1 MAGTSRTQIGLLL
14 FPNLTHLDLT
24 GPYEVFARV
33 RDADVHL
40 VWKTLD
46 PVRADSGL
54 RLLPS
59 QTLHECPALDVVC
72 VPGGP
77 GVDDLLSD
85 REILT
90 WLTASAREAR
100 FVVSVCTGSLLLGAA
115 GLLDGR
121 TASCHWAS
129 RHMLTSFGAKPSDE
143 RVVMDGNLVTGGGV
157 TAGIDVALR
166 VVAELAG
173 QRAAEAIQLAME
185 YDPQPPFAAG
195 SPRTA
200 DPRLVAQVQDAMRAR
215 LARREVLVRQA
226 ASALAERPAS
236 ATGQSAARAG

>member
-1 MAGTSRTQIGLLL
+1 MADTSHTQIGLLL
-14 FPNLTHLDLT
+14 FPNLTQLDLT

-46 PVRADSGL
+46 PVKADSGL
-54 RLLPS
+54 GLLPS
-59 QTLHECPALDVVC
+59 RTLQDCPRLDVVC

-77 GVDDLLSD
+77 GVDALLSD
-85 REILT
+85 RDVLA
-90 WLTASAREAR
+90 WLASAADNAR

-115 GLLDGR
+115 GLLEGR
-121 TASCHWAS
+121 TAGSHWAS
-129 RHMLTSFGAKPSDE
+129 RHMLSHFGATPSDE
-143 RVVMDGNLVTGGGV
+143 RVVMDGNIITGGGV

-173 QRAAEAIQLAME
+173 QGTAEAIQLGME
-185 YDPQPPFAAG
+185 YDPQPPFTAG

-200 DPRLVAQVQDAMRAR
+200 DPRLVSEVQQAMSAR
-215 LARREVLVRQA
+215 LARREELVRRA
-226 ASALAERPAS
+226 ASASGSVGTRFRTL
-236 ATGQSAARAG
+236 